1 VSLASLIPLIS
12 MPQIPVWQQFVD
24 LMVGA
29 LNLLVKLTGNP
40 GIAIILFTLIIKFA
54 LTPLTIKTIKSQRAM
69 QDLQPKIKALQK
81 RYGND
86 RQKVSAET
94 MRLYQTH
101 SVNPMASCFP
111 MLVQLPIFWGLYAA
125 IRALFHGGDAN
136 FLWLHS
142 LAQPDHTH
150 VLPFVAAFFQLIQTR
165 MSMPTGKNKPSDPQ
179 QKMMTQMMQFMPLTV
194 IIFGWS
200 FPAGL
205 VLYWVT
211 QSIFSAVQQYFIT
224 GWGALRDWLPFLP
237 EVVRYTPPDPD
248 EIDDSKVIVTNSDES
263 PAPVKSGGLWGIIN
277 RQMAKVEEAQRAAT
291 HTRQSTDGEKPAAG
305 KTPGETADGDRP
317 RIVVQNTRVN
327 RKAAVVDDFDED
339 EEPGAKPARPAANGA
354 GSRVAVTKTAA
365 SAGAASPNLPRK
377 DRGRR

>member
-1 VSLASLIPLIS
+1 VALASLFPLVT
-12 MPQIPVWQQFVD
+12 MPTIPVWQQFVD

-29 LNLLVKLTGNP
+29 LNLLVKLTGSP
-40 GIAIILFTLIIKFA
+40 GLAIILFTLIIKFA

-69 QDLQPKIKALQK
+69 QDLQPKIKAMQK
-81 RYGND
+81 RFGND

-94 MRLYQTH
+94 MRLYQEH

-125 IRALFHGGDAN
+125 IRALFHGGDAS
-136 FLWLHS
+136 FLWINS

-150 VLPFVAAFFQLIQTR
+150 LLPFVAAFFQLIQTR

-179 QKMMTQMMQFMPLTV
+179 QKMMSQMMQFMPLTV

-224 GWGALRDWLPFLP
+224 GWGALREWLPFLP
-237 EVVRYTPPDPD
+237 EVVRYTPPDVD
-248 EIDDSKVIVTNSDES
+248 EIDDKIIVTNSDGT
-263 PAPVKSGGLWGIIN
+263 PAPVKSGGFWGLIN
-277 RQMAKVEEAQRAAT
+277 RQMAKVEQAQRAT
-291 HTRQSTDGEKPAAG
+291 TDTKSSNGADKSGASKAADEPAEG
-305 KTPGETADGDRP
+305 GRP

-327 RKAAVVDDFDED
+327 RNPAVTADLDDDD
-339 EEPGAKPARPAANGA
+339 EEPSGKPARPAANGA
-354 GSRVAVTKTAA
+354 SSRVAVTKTAT
-365 SAGAASPNLPRK
+365 STGPAGPNLPRK